1 MEKTYI
7 RADDLLLDAF
17 RLAAA
22 IHDSGFVP
30 ELLVGVWRG
39 GTPIAIAVQEYF
51 EYRDVATDHAAI
63 RCTSYTGI
71 GQQDSRIRIHGLD
84 YIVDRTT
91 ADSRLLI
98 IDDVFDSGRSIR
110 AILDELR
117 ARAGADLP
125 RDIRTA
131 MPWYKPANNCT
142 DLEPDYYLHTTDRWL
157 VFPHELCGL
166 SSEEIRKNKADIA
179 AVIES
184 GDGE

>member
-17 RLAAA
+17 RLAKA
-22 IHDSGFVP
+22 IYDSGFRP
-30 ELLVGVWRG
+30 ELLIGVWRG

-51 EYRDVATDHAAI
+51 EYMGLATDHAAI

-91 ADSRLLI
+91 ADSAVLI
-98 IDDVFDSGRSIR
+98 IDDVFDTGRSIE
-110 AILDELR
+110 AVLEELR
-117 ARAGADLP
+117 LGAGSGLP

-131 MPWYKPANNCT
+131 MPWYKPASNRT
-142 DLEPDYYLHTTDRWL
+142 TRAPDYYLHTTDRWL

-166 SSEEIRKNKADIA
+166 TPEEIRENKGAVA
-179 AVIES
+179 AILNGPGES
-184 GDGE
+184 